1 MQIRMLDG
9 VMKPALHGPSRLL
22 KRPTA
27 TMVVAVPLSA
37 TNYSLGHASRTV
49 ILVLESL
56 KKTRDDDRDRDRL
69 GNRVV
74 GERVR
79 SFWRQVLGYDNWA

>member
-1 MQIRMLDG
+1 
-9 VMKPALHGPSRLL
+9 
-22 KRPTA
+22 
-27 TMVVAVPLSA
+27 MVVAAPLSA

-74 GERVR
+74 GERETAPVFILEAFGR
-79 SFWRQVLGYDNWA
+79 SDAEAPHDVALGFC